1 MKKERIIKI
10 ISMAIIKQAKNISVI
25 THNKDIIVTG
35 KLNINSTKKMI
46 FDAIEDN
53 LEFNSAKKIK
63 ADGRG

>member
-1 MKKERIIKI
+1 
-10 ISMAIIKQAKNISVI
+10 MAIIKQAKNISII
-25 THNKDIIVTG
+25 THSKDVIVTG